1 MPDPTRSP
9 TFQDT
14 NLEISA
20 DLEAPEWDA
29 FVSAAPGGHHT
40 QTSLWAQVKAPLGW
54 QALRVVVRREG
65 RIAGGAQI
73 LYRRVPFAAGSIGYL
88 TKGPLLP
95 AGDPALEDVVMR
107 RVRDAARQKHIRF
120 LIAQP
125 PSDRLDLCERMP
137 AWGFRP
143 SLMEFAPTPYT
154 TMRIDLSK
162 RTDELLAGMRS
173 KTRYN
178 IRLAQRRGIT
188 VREGNAQD
196 HGVFYRT
203 LQATSQRQNFPEY
216 PEEYWQRFDAVF
228 QACGFTKIFLSEYEG
243 EVVSSVLLVNF
254 GDTVIYKKGGW
265 LGSQK
270 DLHPNEVLHWE
281 AIQWAKRQGYRYY
294 DFEGI
299 NPDAAR
305 AILQEG
311 TLPKSFHGS
320 LSWFKTGFGGEL
332 SFYPG
337 AYDYLPDPLLRW
349 GYANI
354 FARIKGYPAVD
365 RLVNRLIRS

>member
-1 MPDPTRSP
+1 MPNPSGLSP
-9 TFQDT
+9 LQQTT
-14 NLEISA
+14 LEISD
-20 DLEAPEWDA
+20 DLASPEWDA
-29 FVSAAPGGHHT
+29 FVACAPGGHHT

-54 QALRVVVRREG
+54 QATRVIARREG

-73 LYRRVPFAAGSIGYL
+73 LYRRVPLVAGSIGYL

-95 AGDPALEDVVMR
+95 PGDPALEDLVMR
-107 RVRDAARQKHIRF
+107 QVREVARQKRIRF

-125 PSDRLDLCERMP
+125 PSDRQNLCEHMP
-137 AWGFRP
+137 GWGFHP

-154 TMRIDLSK
+154 TVRLDLSES
-162 RTDELLAGMRS
+162 TDELLVGMRS

-178 IRLAQRRGIT
+178 IRLAERHGVT
-188 VREGNAQD
+188 VREGTGQD
-196 HGVFYRT
+196 LGVFYRT
-203 LQATSQRQNFPEY
+203 LQATHERQNFPEY
-216 PEEYWQRFDAVF
+216 PEEYWRRFYQVF
-228 QACGFTKIFLSEYEG
+228 QACGYTKIFLSEYEG

-254 GDTVIYKKGGW
+254 GDAVIYKKGGW

-270 DLHPNEVLHWE
+270 DLHPNEILHWE

-305 AILQEG
+305 AMQQEG
-311 TLPKSFHGS
+311 SLPKSFYGS
-320 LSWFKTGFGGEL
+320 LSWFKVGFGGEL
-332 SFYPG
+332 QFYPG

-349 GYANI
+349 GYANV
-354 FARIKGYPAVD
+354 FARVKGYPVVD